1 MKAVPGDRHILEISL
16 GKPMWSMERAE
27 AWEEGGPASTFASR
41 GLRFISPLS
50 MVTPPRVAQRVR
62 EMACLRVALAPVVP
76 PSTPRPPQGAHSPR
90 LWSWVLPR
98 FTYLCLPLP
107 PALSSYLPSFHPSL
121 PLSQT
126 VPPPKACAQEGTH

>member
-16 GKPMWSMERAE
+16 GKPMWLMERAE

-76 PSTPRPPQGAHSPR
+76 QSTPRPPQGAHPSVPNCPTAKGLCPR
-90 LWSWVLPR
+90 RNSETKFHIWADGRTPTAVRENSG
-98 FTYLCLPLP
+98 PLMRGE
-107 PALSSYLPSFHPSL
+107 FD
-121 PLSQT
+121 
-126 VPPPKACAQEGTH
+126 PKTPC